1 MSEGESARVSSAE
14 TQTGGF
20 EGWAPLKPPLW
31 LCLPTWL
38 GAGLFL
44 LSFPLYRPIP
54 VFRAATY
61 AEVFF
66 VWWILADPLINLVAI
81 GLMLSKRRRLGLTKG
96 AKIVAAVALT
106 MTALVNAFFALGMW
120 AAFYY

>member
-1 MSEGESARVSSAE
+1 MSNAGTPALRLA
-14 TQTGGF
+14 
-20 EGWAPLKPPLW
+20 GWAPLRAVIW

-38 GAGLFL
+38 GVGLFL

-66 VWWILADPLINLVAI
+66 VWWILVDPLINLAAI
-81 GLMLSKRRRLGLTKG
+81 VLMLSKRRRIGLTKG
-96 AKIVAAVALT
+96 AKIGAIVTLAITV
-106 MTALVNAFFALGMW
+106 LVNAFFALGMW

>member
-1 MSEGESARVSSAE
+1 MFNVG
-14 TQTGGF
+14 TQAVRLA
-20 EGWAPLKPPLW
+20 GWAPLGPVLW

-44 LSFPLYRPIP
+44 SSFPLYRPIP
-54 VFRAATY
+54 VFRAVTY

-66 VWWILADPLINLVAI
+66 VWWIVVGPLAYAAAI
-81 GLMLSKRRRLGLTKG
+81 GLMLSRRRRIGLTKG
-96 AKIVAAVALT
+96 AKIAAGIVLT

-120 AAFYY
+120 AAFYF